1 MGNNY
6 KSGEILEY
14 IGKGFIIFDPT
25 DSRCMY
31 IEPRGSYSSII
42 RYKGM
47 DVLVYNNEINTAI
60 IAAVIRNGKQ
70 KKK

>member
-1 MGNNY
+1 MGNSY

-14 IGKGFIIFDPT
+14 IGKGFISFDPT

-31 IEPRGSYSSII
+31 IEPRGNYSSII

-47 DVLVYNNEINTAI
+47 DVLVYNNE
-60 IAAVIRNGKQ
+60 VKRKV
-70 KKK
+70 